1 MRKVLLP
8 ALIIIGASLLI
19 IRVFYLQIIDDSF
32 KLKSDNNAIKIKYDY
47 PERGYIYDRNGV
59 LLVANQPSYDI
70 MVIPR
75 ELNKTD
81 TLEFCKLLNISKED
95 FIKKVEKARVYSPRL
110 PSVFLAQLN
119 KNEFA
124 AFQEKIRKFE
134 GFYFQ
139 KRSLRDY
146 EVDYGANIFG
156 FITQANEKLI
166 EKNNYYKSGD
176 LIGKQGVEESYE
188 KFLRGIKG
196 VKYFQKD
203 KFNREIGSYKEG
215 KYDTI
220 AVQGEDINLTI
231 DSEIQKYGEQLMVN
245 KRGGIVAIEP
255 TTGEILA
262 LVTAP
267 SYDPSILVGRQRSK
281 NYTKLYHD
289 SIAKPLYDR
298 GLLAEY
304 PPGSPFKIMTG
315 LVGLQEEVV
324 TEETT
329 FVCNHGFSYARGRF
343 QRCHCGGGVRDLHV
357 GIYKSCNAYFSNVYL
372 RTIAKYQKT
381 PYAVD
386 VWSNHIKSFGL
397 GQFMGYD
404 LPTGKKGNIPT
415 STTYKKIYPNWGYS
429 GKTIISNAIGQGEV
443 LMTPIQLANM
453 MSAVA
458 NQGYY
463 YTPHIIKKIK
473 GEKIDKKFTT
483 KHVTTI
489 DKKYFP
495 PMISGLFDVKH
506 LYYTLSYNEDNE
518 QAEWV
523 AYELIGHKGKQKHY
537 QRPFFIKDPNVTTGS
552 ADWKNYKNS
561 GYDKGH
567 LCPAG
572 DMISDKKGYD
582 ETFYTSNISP
592 QLHAFNEGIWNRLEQ
607 KTRYWSVKYEKVYV
621 ITGGILSSNLST
633 IGNEKVAVP
642 NFFYKII
649 GNISGDKFKM
659 IAFLIPNAKSDKP
672 LYDYVVSVDTIEK
685 MTGIDFFPKLED
697 KIEANLEKKA
707 DYKEWSF

>member
-8 ALIIIGASLLI
+8 ALIIIGASLLVL
-19 IRVFYLQIIDDSF
+19 RVFYLQIIDDSF
-32 KLKSDNNAIKIKYDY
+32 KLKSENNAIKIKYDY

-81 TLEFCKLLNISKED
+81 TLEFCKLLNITKED
-95 FIKKVEKARVYSPRL
+95 FIKRIEKAKVYSPRL
-110 PSVFLAQLN
+110 PSVFMAQLN
-119 KNEFA
+119 KTEFA

-156 FITQANEKLI
+156 FITQVNDKLI
-166 EKNNYYKSGD
+166 EKNKYYKSGD
-176 LIGKQGVEESYE
+176 LIGRQGVEESYE
-188 KFLRGIKG
+188 KILRGIKG

-203 KFNREIGSYKEG
+203 KFNREIGSYKDG

-231 DSEIQKYGEQLMVN
+231 DAEIQKYGEQLMVN

-255 TTGEILA
+255 KTGEILA

-267 SYDPSILVGRQRSK
+267 SYDPGILVGRQRSK

-315 LVGLQEEVV
+315 LVGLQENVV
-324 TEETT
+324 DESTT
-329 FVCNHGFSYARGRF
+329 FMCSHGFYYAPGRF
-343 QRCHCGGGVRDLHV
+343 QGCHCGGGPRDLHV

-372 RTIAKYQKT
+372 RTIAKYKST

-404 LPTGKKGNIPT
+404 LPIGRRGKIPT
-415 STTYKKIYPNWGYS
+415 SKTYKKMYPGWGYS

-453 MSAVA
+453 MAAVA

-473 GEKIDKKFTT
+473 GETIDKKFVTR
-483 KHVTTI
+483 HETTI

-495 PMISGLFDVKH
+495 PMISGLFDV
-506 LYYTLSYNEDNE
+506 YNKGTAYALRVDGIDICGKTGT
-518 QAEWV
+518 AENFAKINGVRTKLQDHSIFV
-523 AYELIGHKGKQKHY
+523 AFA
-537 QRPFFIKDPNVTTGS
+537 PKDDPKIAIAILVENGGFGATI
-552 ADWKNYKNS
+552 
-561 GYDKGH
+561 
-567 LCPAG
+567 AG
-572 DMISDKKGYD
+572 
-582 ETFYTSNISP
+582 P
-592 QLHAFNEGIWNRLEQ
+592 
-607 KTRYWSVKYEKVYV
+607 
-621 ITGGILSSNLST
+621 
-633 IGNEKVAVP
+633 
-642 NFFYKII
+642 
-649 GNISGDKFKM
+649 
-659 IAFLIPNAKSDKP
+659 IASLM
-672 LYDYVVSVDTIEK
+672 IEK
-685 MTGIDFFPKLED
+685 YLRKKITRTDLETRILNTSLQSRYAKLGGLSPEIKEQLRKQDSINESKKKPAPVKIDSSKT
-697 KIEANLEKKA
+697 KK
-707 DYKEWSF
+707 